1 MSAPTGLAD
10 RMTSGEVAPGLRLVT
25 MPMGVPDVVTIYG
38 SLYGGE
44 VFNSSDNC
52 ALSDVTAAMLDKGT
66 RQRDK
71 FAISGLLES
80 VGAHIS
86 FSSDDYRV
94 NFSARCLREHMPLVL
109 ELLAEQLREPAF
121 EEADL
126 ESLKKRMLGNL
137 LRDQESTHEQ
147 AQLRFSQLAYPEGHP
162 NYTPPFDRQKA
173 DVKRLTG
180 AQLTEF
186 HDRYYGR
193 GSLLVV
199 ATGDVDH
206 SQLAEALLSG
216 FGDWRPVQL
225 DLPPKDRLRGHR
237 DHPAVEEVV
246 ALPDKTSVDLILG
259 LVTPIHREHPDFL
272 PLYVGS
278 YILGGNF
285 AARLMTTV
293 RDEAG
298 LTYGIGTGLG
308 GAGEGK
314 DAFWITS
321 GTFAP
326 ALLEA
331 GRAAT
336 MEQITRWAES
346 GVTAKELAAKKTTI
360 TGTFQVG
367 LATTRGMAAA
377 MLDVLERG
385 LELDYLDE
393 YPQEIMGL
401 KLAAVNRA
409 ISKYIRTEN
418 LLAVAAGSLDDQGQ
432 PLKEQ

>member
-1 MSAPTGLAD
+1 VLSCS
-10 RMTSGEVAPGLRLVT
+10 RSRL
-25 MPMGVPDVVTIYG
+25 P
-38 SLYGGE
+38 S
-44 VFNSSDNC
+44 
-52 ALSDVTAAMLDKGT
+52 
-66 RQRDK
+66 RR
-71 FAISGLLES
+71 
-80 VGAHIS
+80 
-86 FSSDDYRV
+86 
-94 NFSARCLREHMPLVL
+94 
-109 ELLAEQLREPAF
+109 F

-126 ESLKKRMLGNL
+126 ESLKKRLLGNL
-137 LRDQESTHEQ
+137 LREQESTAEQ
-147 AQLRFSQLAYPEGHP
+147 ARLRFSQLAYPEGHP
-162 NYTPPFDRQKA
+162 NYTPPFDRQRA
-173 DVKRLTG
+173 DVKRLTCS
-180 AQLTEF
+180 QLAEF
-186 HDRYYGR
+186 HVRCYGR

-206 SQLAEALLSG
+206 SRLAEALLSG

-225 DLPPKDRLRGHR
+225 DKPPEDRLRGHR
-237 DHPAVEEVV
+237 DRPAVQEVV
-246 ALPDKTSVDLILG
+246 AVPDKSSVDLILG

-272 PLYVGS
+272 PLYLGS

-298 LTYGIGTGLG
+298 LTYGIGSGLG

-346 GVTAKELAAKKTTI
+346 GVTAEELAAKKTTI
-360 TGTFQVG
+360 TGTFKVG

-377 MLDVLERG
+377 MLDVIERG
-385 LELDYLDE
+385 RELDYLDE
-393 YPQEIMGL
+393 YPREIMGL
-401 KLAAVNRA
+401 TLAAVNRA
-409 ISKYIRTEN
+409 ISKYIQPDN
-418 LLAVAAGSLDDQGQ
+418 LLAVAAGSLDDQGRPQ
-432 PLKEQ
+432 SEH

>member
-94 NFSARCLREHMPLVL
+94 NFAARCLREHMPLVL

-173 DVKRLTG
+173 DVERLTG

-246 ALPDKTSVDLILG
+246 ALSDKTSVDLILG

-377 MLDVLERG
+377 MLDVIERG
-385 LELDYLDE
+385 LELDYLDV

>member
-1 MSAPTGLAD
+1 MSVSTALAD
-10 RMTSGEVAPGLRLVT
+10 RMTSREIAPGLRLVT
-25 MPMGVPDVVTIYG
+25 MPMGVPEVVTIGG
-38 SLYGGE
+38 SLYAGE
-44 VFNSSDNC
+44 VFNSGDNS

-80 VGAHIS
+80 VGARIS
-86 FSSDDYRV
+86 FNSDDYRV

-126 ESLKKRMLGNL
+126 ESLKKRLLGNL
-137 LRDQESTHEQ
+137 LREQESTAEQ
-147 AQLRFSQLAYPEGHP
+147 ARLRFSQLAYPEGHP
-162 NYTPPFDRQKA
+162 NYTPPFDRQRA
-173 DVKRLTG
+173 DVKRLTC
-180 AQLTEF
+180 AQLAEF
-186 HDRYYGR
+186 HGSCYGR

-206 SQLAEALLSG
+206 SRLAEALLSG
-216 FGDWRPVQL
+216 LGDWRPVQL
-225 DLPPKDRLRGHR
+225 DKPPEDRLRGHR
-237 DHPAVEEVV
+237 DHPEVKEIV
-246 ALPDKTSVDLILG
+246 NVPDKTSVDLILG
-259 LVTPIHREHPDFL
+259 LVIPIHREHPDFL
-272 PLYVGS
+272 PLYLGS

-298 LTYGIGTGLG
+298 LTYGIGSGLG

-346 GVTAKELAAKKTTI
+346 GVTAEELAAKKTTI
-360 TGTFQVG
+360 TGTFKVG
-367 LATTRGMAAA
+367 LATTGGMAAV
-377 MLDVLERG
+377 MLDVIERG
-385 LELDYLDE
+385 RELDYLDE

-401 KLAAVNRA
+401 TLAAVNRA
-409 ISKYIRTEN
+409 ISKYIQPDN
-418 LLAVAAGSLDDQGQ
+418 LLAVAAGSLDDQGR
-432 PLKEQ
+432 PLAEH